1 MDIRYSR
8 VLKWIN
14 THEKPYLDRWIES
27 VSPNQIESKSWL
39 CDNLRN
45 CKIPKNDNGKV
56 NIEIVGGWFGFPLI
70 ENLNNS
76 MDFINK
82 INLYDLDPIACR
94 IARKYKEV
102 FNFKFDIII
111 HERDYFDQKDMRRA
125 HIVINTSS
133 EHMPSIEPLK
143 EYLISP
149 SNSLMILQSN
159 NMVDEPDHVNCV
171 ESVDEL
177 VKKSGIKNVMYK
189 GSLPLGNYNRFM
201 VMGMY

>member
-27 VSPNQIESKSWL
+27 VSPNQIESKLWL
-39 CDNLRN
+39 CENLRN
-45 CKIPKNDNGKV
+45 CRIPKNDHGKV

-70 ENLNNS
+70 QNLNTY

-94 IARKYKEV
+94 IARKYREM
-102 FNFKFDIII
+102 FDFKFDITV
-111 HERDYFDQKDMRRA
+111 HELDYFEQKDMRRA

-149 SNSLMILQSN
+149 NNSLMILQSN

-171 ESVDEL
+171 ENVDEL

-189 GSLPLGNYNRFM
+189 GSLPLGNHNRFM